1 MGAFKIGAKRFRQ
14 LRWTNVIDSSSD
26 NALACKIKFIA
37 ALMLALEIEL
47 DETTENFSELR
58 RESFVV

>member
-1 MGAFKIGAKRFRQ
+1 M
-14 LRWTNVIDSSSD
+14 DSSSD
-26 NALACKIKFIA
+26 NAVACKIKFIA

>member
-1 MGAFKIGAKRFRQ
+1 M
-14 LRWTNVIDSSSD
+14 DSSSD
-26 NALACKIKFIA
+26 NTLACKIKFIA

-58 RESFVV
+58 RASFVV